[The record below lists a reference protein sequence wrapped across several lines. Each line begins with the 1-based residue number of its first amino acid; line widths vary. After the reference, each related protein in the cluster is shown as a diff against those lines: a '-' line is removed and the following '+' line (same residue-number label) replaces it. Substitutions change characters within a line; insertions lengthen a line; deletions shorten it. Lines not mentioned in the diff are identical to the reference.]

1 MQADEQGATRQKEVR
16 AGFVGREEEQS
27 KVQGKTGD
35 NTREVWTADAR
46 DGTDKLLKLILR
58 GADEQRQQTEGGLFS
73 DGKESADPDDETDDN
88 PEADGAE
95 GAVFH
100 RWSEAWSCSRV

>member
-35 NTREVWTADAR
+35 NTREVWATDAWDGADQ
-46 DGTDKLLKLILR
+46 LVEFILR
-58 GADEQRQQTEGGLFS
+58 
-73 DGKESADPDDETDDN
+73 SADN
-88 PEADGAE
+88 Q
-95 GAVFH
+95 
-100 RWSEAWSCSRV
+100 R